1 MHQLVLVQRKEVG
14 QNIVVYTMYIAVVYT
29 MYIAVVSKYHTIQ
42 NVVDVLAA

>member
-14 QNIVVYTMYIAVVYT
+14 QNIVVYTMYIAVV
-29 MYIAVVSKYHTIQ
+29 SKYHIIQ